1 MSSKNSQLSALIE
14 TALVAAFAMALSY
27 IPDFASWFTPSFG
40 AVPVVLFALR
50 RGPKYGTLAGLI
62 WGLLHFIL
70 GKVLVPSLVTS
81 YHRIHHYLYLNG
93 FGWIFICPIS
103 KCSF

>member
-40 AVPVVLFALR
+40 AVPVVLFCPTSRSKIWNSSWSYL
-50 RGPKYGTLAGLI
+50 GLA
-62 WGLLHFIL
+62 
-70 GKVLVPSLVTS
+70 SL
-81 YHRIHHYLYLNG
+81 YFR
-93 FGWIFICPIS
+93 
-103 KCSF
+103 